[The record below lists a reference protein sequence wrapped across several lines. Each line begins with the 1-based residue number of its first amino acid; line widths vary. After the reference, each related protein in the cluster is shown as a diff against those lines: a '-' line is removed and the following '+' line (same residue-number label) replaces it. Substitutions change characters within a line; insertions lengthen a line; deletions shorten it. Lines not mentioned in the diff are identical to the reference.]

1 MNQGSSEVVLAV
13 ERDSDGAR
21 VPYGWNE
28 VGIEQVAAHLYLLH
42 EGATV
47 AATAGAQADA
57 LTQAVRPPRKR

>member
-1 MNQGSSEVVLAV
+1 V
-13 ERDSDGAR
+13 ETYSDGAR